1 MGITADKYF
10 ENLYSVIFSPKAF
23 FEREDLTISIRL
35 AVTTVILITV
45 LSKIATSI
53 FDGSITNMWFVPS
66 LIWSIICAIIL
77 WFITGLFFEY
87 TAKIFEKDGNLS
99 KLLFY
104 TSFAPVPYIFFAPL
118 NLLKSVGTFGYFLGA
133 YCEFFLY
140 LWIIFLYVLA
150 LKSVYKITLARSF
163 MLIFLPFL
171 ATFFAFNW
179 MVGFF
184 TKIWYIFSI

>member
-1 MGITADKYF
+1 MGITTDKYF

-53 FDGSITNMWFVPS
+53 FDGSLANMWFVLS
-66 LIWSIICAIIL
+66 LIWSIICAIFL

>member
-1 MGITADKYF
+1 MGITTDKYF

-53 FDGSITNMWFVPS
+53 FDGSIANMWFVLS
-66 LIWSIICAIIL
+66 LIWSIICAIFL

>member
-1 MGITADKYF
+1 MGITTDKYF

-53 FDGSITNMWFVPS
+53 FDGSIANMWFVPS
-66 LIWSIICAIIL
+66 LIWSIICAIFL

>member
-1 MGITADKYF
+1 MGITTDKYF

-66 LIWSIICAIIL
+66 LIWSIICAIFL

-150 LKSVYKITLARSF
+150 LKTVYKITLARSF

>member
-1 MGITADKYF
+1 MGITTDKYF

-150 LKSVYKITLARSF
+150 LKTVYKITLARSF
-163 MLIFLPFL
+163 MLIFLPFIS
-171 ATFFAFNW
+171 TFFSLYWLGCFLFNI
-179 MVGFF
+179 G
-184 TKIWYIFSI
+184 YIFSI

>member
-1 MGITADKYF
+1 MGITTDKYF

-23 FEREDLTISIRL
+23 LEREDLTISIRL

-53 FDGSITNMWFVPS
+53 FDGSIANMWFVLS
-66 LIWSIICAIIL
+66 LIWSIICAIFL

>member
-1 MGITADKYF
+1 MGITTDKYF